1 MFLSSQVVQP
11 ARSQSLA
18 SAQGRRTTTEKYRY
32 VHRERTKGAVVGVA
46 CNDGKSPQNKKDVN
60 VVIRVH
66 VTSTSEDDD
75 GAGQENLQV
84 TNREEDKK
92 AIVLVPPP
100 PRQETPPPHPPG
112 PVETREGYLVREE
125 GRRLVAGSPK
135 STTTHHS
142 PKESEVLLEAESDSE
157 DSAPSSSLSSTSVE
171 TVPNYQQQSDQ
182 QQQRQHQQRQH
193 QRKPPP
199 VVRFMPPKKPEAAP
213 RKNLRR
219 QSGEPLFPSPDRIRS
234 GVISSEKYPSSPP
247 QQPQPRIQEVY
258 RSRQHVQGQAHQE
271 GDRRYH
277 IESKGQEGGEEER
290 KEKEEDGDIAQGEEE
305 EYDKAEDD
313 ASSSDDDSP
322 QAGRQDHPA
331 PEKSGEN
338 EEELHFHHPHACLD
352 KEEEQHLRRF
362 LLSRDR
368 QQTPKNVP
376 EIFHHDQYCERN
388 LGNGEEERERGG
400 SFFYHRCRFSSN
412 GCRAAL
418 SDFLARHEK
427 ECAYRDVPCP
437 DPNCDEE
444 GTFKH
449 FLQNSPP
456 TFLF

>member
-1 MFLSSQVVQP
+1 M
-11 ARSQSLA
+11 
-18 SAQGRRTTTEKYRY
+18 
-32 VHRERTKGAVVGVA
+32 VGVA

-66 VTSTSEDDD
+66 VTSTSEDDE
-75 GAGQENLQV
+75 GADQENLQA

-92 AIVLVPPP
+92 AIVLLPP

-125 GRRLVAGSPK
+125 GRRLVASSPK
-135 STTTHHS
+135 SATTHHS

-171 TVPNYQQQSDQ
+171 TVPNYRQQSDQ

-247 QQPQPRIQEVY
+247 QQPQPRIQKVY
-258 RSRQHVQGQAHQE
+258 RSRQHVQGQTHQE

-338 EEELHFHHPHACLD
+338 EEELHFHHPHASLD

-368 QQTPKNVP
+368 QQTPENVP

-388 LGNGEEERERGG
+388 LGNGEEEKERGG

-444 GTFKH
+444 GPFQH
-449 FLQNSPP
+449 FLRNSPFTLLLQITGASAKGGP
-456 TFLF
+456 